1 MKTKIQI
8 NHAELDSKV
17 GVRVVRGNFA
27 VAGQH
32 GFCG

>member
-1 MKTKIQI
+1 MKTQKQI

-17 GVRVVRGNFA
+17 GVRAVRGRLA
-27 VAGQH
+27 VARPP